1 MFGSPKA
8 ARLSTKPTIFSE
20 TKSSQNQ
27 LLQPKIRN
35 NLTPKSVDSSNFLN
49 RLVFVDEIDYLFDS
63 TSEFDSD
70 IDDQYTSSPERPYVA
85 KLCDSVD

>member
-27 LLQPKIRN
+27 LLLPKIKN
-35 NLTPKSVDSSNFLN
+35 NLTPRSVDSSNFLN

-70 IDDQYTSSPERPYVA
+70 IDDQYTSSQERPYVA